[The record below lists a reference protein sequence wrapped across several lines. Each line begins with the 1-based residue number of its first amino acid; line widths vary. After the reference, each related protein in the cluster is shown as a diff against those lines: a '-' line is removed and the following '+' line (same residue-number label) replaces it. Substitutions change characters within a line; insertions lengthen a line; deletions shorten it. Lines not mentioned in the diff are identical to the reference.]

1 VLRPGGLF
9 FFHTFNRSWLSW
21 VVVIK
26 GVEWFVKNTP
36 KDMHVLH
43 SFVKPSELRVMC
55 EASKM
60 TVMET
65 MGSRPALGA
74 NLLRLAATGVVP
86 RDFAFVFTRSEA
98 MGYTGVARRAV

>member
-1 VLRPGGLF
+1 
-9 FFHTFNRSWLSW
+9 
-21 VVVIK
+21 
-26 GVEWFVKNTP
+26 
-36 KDMHVLH
+36 
-43 SFVKPSELRVMC
+43 MC